1 MTLII
6 LGLALWFALHFMPVL
21 KPRFRSK
28 LIKTL
33 KPALYASGF
42 SLGLIAAITLMSL
55 GWRSMQPF
63 NLYQLPTWT
72 ALPGMALVLAGVVL
86 FGFGFIRT
94 LATNLKRPVRHL
106 QLTGMACWA
115 TGHLVLNGDNRSV
128 LLFGGLLLWA
138 LAMIFFIN
146 KRDGQWIR
154 PQAVPLRTEL
164 LPAAIA
170 LAFVLGFVFGHP
182 WLSGKALLIL

>member
-1 MTLII
+1 MTLIL
-6 LGLALWFALHFMPVL
+6 LGLALWTFLHLLPVL

-33 KPALYASGF
+33 KPALYASTF

-55 GWRSMQPF
+55 GWRAMQPAS
-63 NLYQLPTWT
+63 LYQLPAWST
-72 ALPGMALVLAGVVL
+72 LPGTVLVLSGVVL

-106 QLTGMACWA
+106 QLTGMAFWA
-115 TGHLVLNGDNRSV
+115 TGHLVLNGDNRAV

-138 LAMIFFIN
+138 LTMMFFVN
-146 KRDGQWIR
+146 RRDGQWIR
-154 PQAVPLRTEL
+154 PAPVPLRTEL

-182 WLSGKALLIL
+182 WLSGRTLFML